1 MNPLNT
7 ETNLK
12 AGRSLSFPALLP
24 LYTVFQKTR
33 CSLSSGAV
41 KSSLYPL
48 PLVVHAGKYKV
59 YLEKKKKKHVYLNN
73 LNAIFITHKY
83 STDHCNLIASVSWMA
98 KIHNSIITWALLFS

>member
-12 AGRSLSFPALLP
+12 TGRFSFPALLP

-41 KSSLYPL
+41 KSSLHPL
-48 PLVVHAGKYKV
+48 PLDVQAGKYKV
-59 YLEKKKKKHVYLNN
+59 YLEKKKN
-73 LNAIFITHKY
+73 LFI
-83 STDHCNLIASVSWMA
+83 
-98 KIHNSIITWALLFS
+98 